1 MLGSSLLAA
10 VAPQKSARFG
20 QTTQP
25 WMLPCLGTM
34 DLSLGALRIAGLPC
48 GINPMKS
55 KTLAHEWFEEVW
67 NKSQIN
73 AIDRLL
79 ADDAVA
85 HGLFD
90 EHGQELRGPAGFKPF
105 FLQFTKAFPDIHVEV
120 ADTISEGDKIAAR
133 CVVTGTHKGDML
145 GVSASNRPIEF
156 TGIAIIRVKDGRIV
170 EAWNNFDFQALS
182 KQIGSPT

>member
-1 MLGSSLLAA
+1 
-10 VAPQKSARFG
+10 
-20 QTTQP
+20 
-25 WMLPCLGTM
+25 
-34 DLSLGALRIAGLPC
+34 
-48 GINPMKS
+48 MKS

-67 NKSQIN
+67 NKSQIG

-90 EHGQELRGPAGFKPF
+90 DRGQELRGPAGFKPF
-105 FLQFTKAFPDIHVEV
+105 FIQFTKAFPNIHVEV

-133 CVVTGTHKGDML
+133 CIVTGTHQGEML

-156 TGIAIIRVKDGRIV
+156 TGITILRVKDGKIV
-170 EAWNNFDFQALS
+170 DAWNNFDFQALS
-182 KQIGSPT
+182 KQIGALVQAGR

>member
-1 MLGSSLLAA
+1 MR
-10 VAPQKSARFG
+10 PI
-20 QTTQP
+20 
-25 WMLPCLGTM
+25 
-34 DLSLGALRIAGLPC
+34 DLSLGAFRKTRLSCAG
-48 GINPMKS
+48 NPMKS

-67 NKSQIN
+67 NKSQIK

-90 EHGQELRGPAGFKPF
+90 ENGQELRGPAGFKPF
-105 FLQFTKAFPDIHVEV
+105 FLQLTKAFPDIHVEV

-133 CVVTGTHKGDML
+133 CIVTGTHRGEML
-145 GVSASNRPIEF
+145 GVPASNRRVQF
-156 TGIAIIRVKDGRIV
+156 TGIAIIRVKDGKIV

-182 KQIGSPT
+182 KQIGAPMQPDAAGL